1 MADVK
6 WIKVSTNMFDS
17 SRKIKQIE
25 MMPEGDTILVI
36 WLKLLLLAGNIN
48 DGGQIYLTP
57 EIPYTEEML
66 ANELRRPLNTVR
78 MALNLFV
85 KFGMIEI
92 VDDIL
97 KLSSWEKY
105 QSIDKLAEIR
115 EKNRLSQQ
123 KSRAKKKALL
133 AAADDED
140 GMSHDSH
147 MTGHDCH
154 GLEEER
160 EEDKDKEYS
169 FIHSAKKADEKN
181 GFSTG
186 LSTPVETQRQL
197 LGGELGKGVVLLSDE
212 QMEDLLDRLS
222 LEEFNHYVSVV
233 ADCILKGKKYTKK
246 THYQAIIDMAE
257 KDRKTK

>member
-1 MADVK
+1 MSDVK

-85 KFGMIEI
+85 KFDMIEI

-105 QSIDKLAEIR
+105 QSIDKLADIR
-115 EKNRLSQQ
+115 ERNRLSQQ
-123 KSRAKKKALL
+123 RSRARRKALE
-133 AAADDED
+133 AGDD
-140 GMSHDSH
+140 MSGDSH
-147 MTGHDCH
+147 VTGHGCH
-154 GLEEER
+154 RLEEER
-160 EEDKDKEYS
+160 EEDKEKEIHS
-169 FIHSAKKADEKN
+169 FILAERANENN

-186 LSTPVETQRQL
+186 LSTAVESRRTV
-197 LGGELGKGVVLLSDE
+197 LGGELGKGVVMLSEE
-212 QMEDLLDRLS
+212 QMNDLLEKLS

-233 ADCILKGKKYTKK
+233 ADCILKGKPYKRK
-246 THYQAIIDMAE
+246 THYQAILDMAT
-257 KDRKTK
+257 KDRKIK